1 MAEQYYQFVNGE
13 QVELSGDELIA
24 KQAEWAQAETDR
36 PATDLI
42 MLRSKR
48 DSKLAETDWW
58 AGSDHTMTQA
68 QIDYRQAL
76 RDITN
81 TYTSL
86 ADVVWPTKP

>member
-13 QVELSGDELIA
+13 RVELSGDELIA
-24 KQAEWAQAETDR
+24 KQAEWAQVETDR

-42 MLRSKR
+42 MLRSQR
-48 DSKLAETDWW
+48 NSKLAETDWW
-58 AGSDHTMTQA
+58 ANSDVTMTQA
-68 QIDYRQAL
+68 QTDYRQAL

-81 TYTSL
+81 IYTSL